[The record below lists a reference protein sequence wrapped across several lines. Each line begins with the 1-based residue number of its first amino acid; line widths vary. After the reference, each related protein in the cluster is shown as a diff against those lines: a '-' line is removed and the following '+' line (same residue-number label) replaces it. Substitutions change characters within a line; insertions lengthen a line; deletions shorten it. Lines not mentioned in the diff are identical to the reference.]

1 MGSSAQKIA
10 FFGSLLAA
18 LVAAQN
24 ARADEQ
30 LTHADQTPSD
40 TGVDDPVNR
49 VVSDAGAGQMPD
61 LAPVDSRVPQVD
73 AGLADVGDATAQSDA
88 GELAAPTSCPE
99 ATHREAQGISPA
111 RGADVVP
118 GAGPSRQGEDMS
130 VAATAAPASPKRLPI
145 FGLMADVGVPD
156 GLIGSLAIRP
166 RKWVRFCAGGGTNSI
181 SYGWRTGV
189 TLLPFGQGPSAS
201 LEYGGYQDGDAN
213 ALAKKLMGG
222 GFNGSPVLERVG
234 YQYLNAHLGL
244 DFGSRRFVFF
254 IHGGVSV
261 LRGQIH
267 NLDAALAGAG
277 ATGTTEVLVRQDPN
291 AKAVGPSVKLGFI
304 GYVW

>member
-1 MGSSAQKIA
+1 MRIAAQKIA
-10 FFGSLLAA
+10 FVGSLLAA
-18 LVAAQN
+18 LAAARG
-24 ARADEQ
+24 ARADE
-30 LTHADQTPSD
+30 LLNATDQTPSD
-40 TGVDDPVNR
+40 ADVNGSVNR
-49 VVSDAGAGQMPD
+49 VAADAGAGLTPD
-61 LAPVDSRVPQVD
+61 LAPADSRVPQVD
-73 AGLADVGDATAQSDA
+73 AGLADIRDATAQADA
-88 GELAAPTSCPE
+88 GELAGSTSRPE
-99 ATHREAQGISPA
+99 ATHRQAQEIPPA

-156 GLIGSLAIRP
+156 GLNVSLAIRP

-181 SYGWRTGV
+181 SHGWRMGV

-201 LEYGGYQDGDAN
+201 VEYGGYQDGDAN
-213 ALAKKLMGG
+213 ALAKKLMGS

-234 YQYLNAHLGL
+234 YQYLNARLGL

-261 LRGQIH
+261 LWGQIH

-277 ATGTTEVLVRQDPN
+277 DTGTTEVLVRQDPN